1 MVRYICNKTFYVNQQ
16 DTDGNHRCRRK
27 LHCWTC
33 GAEFWFDEG
42 G

>member
-27 LHCWTC
+27 AALLELRC
-33 GAEFWFDEG
+33 GIPV
-42 G
+42 